1 MNAPGLKIVVN
12 KNTPGVVETFSR
24 FGEVLAYGTKEVN
37 RETVRDADLLIVR
50 SETQV
55 GKELL
60 EGSRVRFVGTVT
72 IGTDHIDLDYL
83 RKKGIAFASAP
94 GSNSTSV
101 AEYVAAAL
109 LTWSYRKRTSLKGKS
124 LGVVGVGNVGSKV
137 ALVGEALG
145 MVLLLNDPPLARQTG
160 EAKFLP
166 LDRLM
171 EADFVTLHVPLT
183 KSGADATHHLFGE
196 QRIRRMKPA
205 SVLLNT
211 SRGSVVETSALKH
224 ALVSNHLA
232 GAVLDV
238 WEQEPEIDT
247 DLLTRV
253 TLGTPHIAGYS
264 LDGKLNAVRMV
275 YEEACGF
282 LKLPADGSP
291 PAGYPTGDL
300 PGIEIP
306 ATLSDPEHIVRCA
319 VQYAYDIE
327 LDDTFL
333 RKIEMKNQSERG
345 AYFMQLRAGYR
356 VRREFAHRTVLLTRG
371 QSKSREALE
380 KLGFAV
386 AVKGEER
393 S

>member
-1 MNAPGLKIVVN
+1 
-12 KNTPGVVETFSR
+12 
-24 FGEVLAYGTKEVN
+24 
-37 RETVRDADLLIVR
+37 
-50 SETQV
+50 
-55 GKELL
+55 
-60 EGSRVRFVGTVT
+60 
-72 IGTDHIDLDYL
+72 
-83 RKKGIAFASAP
+83 
-94 GSNSTSV
+94 
-101 AEYVAAAL
+101 
-109 LTWSYRKRTSLKGKS
+109 
-124 LGVVGVGNVGSKV
+124 
-137 ALVGEALG
+137 
-145 MVLLLNDPPLARQTG
+145 
-160 EAKFLP
+160 
-166 LDRLM
+166 
-171 EADFVTLHVPLT
+171 
-183 KSGADATHHLFGE
+183 
-196 QRIRRMKPA
+196 
-205 SVLLNT
+205 
-211 SRGSVVETSALKH
+211 
-224 ALVSNHLA
+224 
-232 GAVLDV
+232 
-238 WEQEPEIDT
+238 
-247 DLLTRV
+247 
-253 TLGTPHIAGYS
+253 

-333 RKIEMKNQSERG
+333 RKIEMKNQGERG
-345 AYFMQLRAGYR
+345 ADFMQLRAGYR